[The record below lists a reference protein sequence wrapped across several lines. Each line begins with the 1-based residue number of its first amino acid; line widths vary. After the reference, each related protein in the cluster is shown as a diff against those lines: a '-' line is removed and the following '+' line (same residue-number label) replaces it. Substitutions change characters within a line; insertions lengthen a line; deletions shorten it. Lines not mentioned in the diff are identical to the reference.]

1 MTGLPTCRL
10 ARENCVLKCLFGTT
24 QKQVHHR
31 VDILTLLVKCVSVA
45 HSTSVE
51 TNMFSAS
58 RSQSI
63 LPPSF
68 YRKLNCLANLNSLT
82 CYLNNVAEH
91 VTYYFNNVEN
101 LEVYHLNNVENLG
114 LELEQC
120 GKTCDILLEQSGKCR
135 DLELE
140 QRGKICDILLE

>member
-1 MTGLPTCRL
+1 MSSRTW
-10 ARENCVLKCLFGTT
+10 
-24 QKQVHHR
+24 
-31 VDILTLLVKCVSVA
+31 TLCFKVFIWDNTK
-45 HSTSVE
+45 TSSSPCGHPY
-51 TNMFSAS
+51 TSSKMCQRRPFNLSRNKYFFSAS